1 MSDSRFVSR
10 FQHRAFRHLP
20 RPVRSP
26 GLETRLDLRPARFVL
41 GLEEP
46 VHWTRLE
53 EAESAPVSGAFYLG
67 RVEDVTGDEVLAT
80 LWERPSGREASTTLS
95 VATDLSG
102 TSPPLG
108 SMLRIWTWME
118 LPGGGQEVA
127 RLKVEVTA
135 PRPSEV
141 EREVLLEL
149 AKSLEQQLEQQEEP
163 EVREVLEKTDE
174 A

>member
-1 MSDSRFVSR
+1 VSSSRFISR

-41 GLEEP
+41 GLGEP

-95 VATDLSG
+95 VETDLGG
-102 TSPPLG
+102 TSPPPG

-118 LPGGGQEVA
+118 LPGEGQEVA
-127 RLKVEVTA
+127 RLKAEVDA
-135 PRPSEV
+135 PRPNAA
-141 EREVLLEL
+141 ERQALLEL
-149 AKSLEQQLEQQEEP
+149 ARSLAQEQESEA
-163 EVREVLEKTDE
+163 REVQEKTDE